1 MREESN
7 MIDFLAKIVV
17 SMILVA
23 GFIYGTI
30 LVLIMILG
38 KKGVSEANQKIFETL
53 EILSRRVQSPVTF
66 NVLVGFDGLSFS
78 DNYINKVF
86 SNIYKLFNIFY
97 FVMVYQWGQNLIVYQ
112 FRVYEEVKELRR
124 GRLLSLCQAIGEEV
138 LAEHFHQNCF
148 FPVNLSEFVAIT
160 LQADTLRIFYARNSN
175 GFAEIAEIKRRN
187 H

>member
-1 MREESN
+1 
-7 MIDFLAKIVV
+7 
-17 SMILVA
+17 
-23 GFIYGTI
+23 
-30 LVLIMILG
+30 
-38 KKGVSEANQKIFETL
+38 
-53 EILSRRVQSPVTF
+53 
-66 NVLVGFDGLSFS
+66 
-78 DNYINKVF
+78 
-86 SNIYKLFNIFY
+86 
-97 FVMVYQWGQNLIVYQ
+97 MVYQWGQNLIVYQ

-138 LAEHFHQNCF
+138 LAEHFHQNGF